1 MRLITRYILRQV
13 VLGTLLVSAGLAV
26 ILWLSQSLRL
36 VEMIISKGLGLGMF
50 VKMTMLLMPS
60 FLVIVFPIALFAVI
74 LFTYNRLNGD
84 RELVVMRA
92 VGLGPFGLAMPALV
106 VGLALTLL
114 CYALTL
120 YISPMSVG
128 AFREMRWQ
136 VRNDLTQVLVQE
148 GAFTEIET
156 GMTVYVRQRGP
167 NDELLGILIHDN
179 RDPARPVTVMADR
192 GALLNAPE
200 GPRVL
205 MENGNRQEVEVGT
218 GRMSLLYF
226 DRHVMELGKTGEQ
239 TAPRFRDARERMTG
253 ELLAT
258 TAENSGLDPEN
269 VRKFHVEA
277 HQRLASPLFNLT
289 FALMA
294 AAAVLTGSFN
304 RRGNGRRILVAIGAM
319 VAVQVIGLAAINGAA
334 ASELLM
340 PLIYATAIVPG
351 MIAIAILF
359 RATTVTAGP
368 RATAAVTGEG

>member
-50 VKMTMLLMPS
+50 MKMTMLLMPS

-74 LFTYNRLNGD
+74 LFTYNRLNSD

-120 YISPMSVG
+120 YISPLSVG

-179 RDPARPVTVMADR
+179 RDPLRPVTVMADR

-239 TAPRFRDARERMTG
+239 AAPRFRDARERMTG

-258 TAENSGLDPEN
+258 TEDNSGLSAEN

-294 AAAVLTGSFN
+294 AAAVLTGAFN
-304 RRGNGRRILVAIGAM
+304 RRGSGGRILIAIAAM
-319 VAVQVIGLAAINGAA
+319 VAVQIIGLIAINGAA
-334 ASELLM
+334 ASELLV
-340 PLIYATAIVPG
+340 PLIYAAAIVPG
-351 MIAIAILF
+351 IAATAILF
-359 RATTVTAGP
+359 QATTVTAGP
-368 RATAAVTGEG
+368 RAAAAVTGEG

>member
-258 TAENSGLDPEN
+258 TTENSGLDPEN